1 MENQKALFSL
11 DPDVHYLN
19 CAYMSPIMKSVEQK
33 GIEGLI
39 RKRNPYHL
47 VPEDFFTEVEEAR
60 SLFAEMINC
69 RASQIALIPSASYG
83 LSAAISNVSPK
94 QGTHALIL
102 DQEFPS
108 DFFPLKRWCEQHDKE
123 LKVIRI
129 EAEPGKQGEV
139 WNHEIL
145 NQINEKTAV
154 LVMSSVHWMNGIRF
168 DLKAIGE
175 KCRANDCL
183 LIVDGTQSFGAL
195 PINVQETNIDALVCA
210 SYKCMMGPYSIGLAY
225 LGEAFNEGIPL
236 EESWMNRTN
245 ALDFRNLTDYE
256 EKYTK
261 DAGRY
266 NVGEFSNFI
275 LVPMLIEAL
284 KQLKEWGP
292 AEVQAYCRKLVQPLL
307 EYCESMGVQLER
319 EEYLSAHLL
328 GLQLPDTI
336 GYEKLLKL
344 LKERK
349 IIVSVRGS
357 TIRVSPSVYNTPEDI
372 QALITT
378 IESCLQKVTS

>member
-1 MENQKALFSL
+1 MQNQKALFSL
-11 DPDVHYLN
+11 DPEVHYLN

-47 VPEDFFTEVEEAR
+47 APEDFFTEVAEAR
-60 SLFAEMINC
+60 NLFAEMINC
-69 RASQIALIPSASYG
+69 RPSQIALIPSASYG
-83 LSAAISNVSPK
+83 LSAAISNIPAER
-94 QGTHALIL
+94 GNHALTL

-108 DFFPLKRWCEQHDKE
+108 DFFPLQRWCDKYDKE
-123 LKVIRI
+123 LKSIRI
-129 EAEPGKQGEV
+129 DAPAGKQGEA
-139 WNHEIL
+139 WNKTIL
-145 NQINEKTAV
+145 ESINEDSAV

-168 DLKAIGE
+168 DLQAIGE
-175 KCRANDCL
+175 KCRANNCL

-195 PINVQETNIDALVCA
+195 PIDVQECKIDALVCA

-225 LGEAFNEGIPL
+225 MGEAFNEGIPL

-245 ALDFRNLTDYE
+245 AMNFRDLTDYE
-256 EKYTK
+256 EHYTE

-284 KQLKEWGP
+284 KQLKEWRP
-292 AEVQAYCRKLVQPLL
+292 DQVQAYCRALVQALL
-307 EYCESMGVQLER
+307 EYCEGIGVQLEK
-319 EEYLSAHLL
+319 EENRSAHIL
-328 GLQLPDTI
+328 GLQLPDSI
-336 GYEKLLKL
+336 DSEELLKR
-344 LKERK
+344 LKARK

-372 QALITT
+372 QALIDT
-378 IESCLQKVTS
+378 IESCRQ

>member
-1 MENQKALFSL
+1 MQNQKALFSL
-11 DPDVHYLN
+11 DPEVHYLN

-47 VPEDFFTEVEEAR
+47 VPEDFFTEVAEAR
-60 SLFAEMINC
+60 KLFAEMINC
-69 RASQIALIPSASYG
+69 RPSQIALIPSASYG
-83 LSAAISNVSPK
+83 LSAAISNISPD
-94 QGTHALIL
+94 QGTFALTL

-108 DFFPLKRWCEQHDKE
+108 DFFPLQRWCEKNN
-123 LKVIRI
+123 KSIKSIRI
-129 EAEPGKQGEV
+129 DAPAGEHGDA
-139 WNHEIL
+139 WNREIL
-145 NQINEKTAV
+145 DSINQDAAV

-168 DLKAIGE
+168 DIKAIGE

-195 PINVQETNIDALVCA
+195 PIDVQESKIDALVCA

-245 ALDFRNLTDYE
+245 AMNFRDLTDYE
-256 EKYTK
+256 EQYTP

-284 KQLKEWGP
+284 KQLKAWGP
-292 AEVQAYCRKLVQPLL
+292 AEVQAYCYELVQPLL
-307 EYCESMGVQLER
+307 AYCEGIGVQLEK
-319 EEYLSAHLL
+319 EENRSSHIL
-328 GLQLPDTI
+328 GLQLPESINSD
-336 GYEKLLKL
+336 ELLKR

-357 TIRVSPSVYNTPEDI
+357 TIRVSPSVYNGPEDI
-372 QALITT
+372 QALIDT
-378 IESCLQKVTS
+378 IESCRK